1 MKEYSMFSPE
11 GDMAVHKI
19 ALEAVMLPVAEDR
32 WPAAYRALVQLSKIK
47 GYSEATDTAVR
58 ECVYL
63 AVGGIGDFYI

>member
-32 WPAAYRALVQLSKIK
+32 WPAAHRALVQLSEIR

-58 ECVYL
+58 ECVYY